1 MDPLHFVVLVVN
13 IYLSLYLVSVRMET
27 KINLPIAQRLAL
39 KKLRALVGN
48 EQVRLVFAQG
58 TDVLRAHL
66 DAFMQFESTLIGQV
80 QDHSASAMPNR
91 YVQIPE

>member
-48 EQVRLVFAQG
+48 EQVHLVFAQG

-80 QDHSASAMPNR
+80 QDLSASAMPNR

>member
-13 IYLSLYLVSVRMET
+13 IYLSLYLVSVRTET

-48 EQVRLVFAQG
+48 EQVHLVFAQG

-80 QDHSASAMPNR
+80 QDHSASDMPNR